1 MGSKP
6 APKLACDEAWTQG
19 VINAI
24 GPKADPRMRQIFSS
38 MIQHLHEFAREN
50 SITVAEWSKAVDMIN
65 WSGQMSDD
73 RRNET
78 QLICDVLGLES

>member
-1 MGSKP
+1 MGSQP
-6 APKLACDEAWTQG
+6 TSSLVCDEAWTQG
-19 VINAI
+19 VIEAI
-24 GPKADPRMRQIFSS
+24 GPKTDPRTRQIFSS
-38 MIQHLHEFAREN
+38 MIKHLHDFAREN
-50 SITVAEWSKAVDMIN
+50 MITVAEWSKAVDMIN